1 MSIGLTDYIMDKAKY
16 RAEKYRQSPKMLSI
30 TKECTVIEIKPAAE
44 YGYAIEKKKF
54 KK

>member
-1 MSIGLTDYIMDKAKY
+1 MNIGLTDYIIDKARY

-30 TKECTVIEIKPAAE
+30 TKECKVIEIKPTAE
-44 YGYAIEKKKF
+44 YGYAIEKKVF